1 MPIKY
6 NLIKV
11 FINENTKYQHKP
23 LAQAIL
29 SYVQEQK
36 IAARCIVTKGI
47 AGCYENGE
55 MATQG
60 IEVLSFNMPLKIE
73 IALPSSELSCVLPS
87 LEAMVSDGLI
97 MVEQLET
104 QVHRSE
110 QRFIPYHLKVRD
122 VMTAKP
128 RAISPETSAS
138 EVAHII
144 QSSPFNGLPVIDRN
158 DAVLGIVTQG
168 DLITRGGL
176 PLRVG
181 LLSHLPA
188 EAIKHSLETLA
199 GKTAA
204 DIMTKSPIV
213 VRDNEEVR
221 IAVKLMLDHKIKRL
235 PVIDAQGKLS
245 GMFSRLD
252 IFRAISQGNPDW
264 KKLVAKNVVITNPI
278 YVADIMR
285 TDTATVSL
293 TTSVS
298 EVLKVIDKYGIQR
311 VAVVDDNGKFAG
323 IISDRDIMN
332 TLIEEEGSSLWKRF
346 SSIFSLAALT
356 GSSETTSRK
365 TAADLMNTKVVTI
378 REDALITEAA
388 QIMTEQAIKRLPV
401 VSDAGLFKGMI
412 SRDLLLRAG

>member
-11 FINENTKYQHKP
+11 FTNENAKYQHKP

-36 IAARCIVTKGI
+36 IAARSMVTKGI
-47 AGCYENGE
+47 AGGYENGE
-55 MATQG
+55 MATLG

-73 IALPSSELSCVLPS
+73 IALPASELSAVLPS
-87 LEAMVSDGLI
+87 LEVMVGDGLI
-97 MVEQLET
+97 MVEELET
-104 QVHRSE
+104 QVHRSQ

-122 VMTAKP
+122 VMTANP
-128 RAISPETSAS
+128 RAISLKTPAS

-144 QSSPFNGLPVIDRN
+144 QSSPFNGLPVIDSN

-213 VRDNEEVR
+213 VRDDEEVR

-245 GMFSRLD
+245 GIFSRLD
-252 IFRAISQGNPDW
+252 IFKAISQGNPDW
-264 KKLVAKNVVITNPI
+264 KKLIAKNVVITNPI
-278 YVADIMR
+278 YVADIML

-311 VAVVDDNGKFAG
+311 VAVVDDIGKFVG

-356 GSSETTSRK
+356 RTSEMTSRK
-365 TAADLMNTKVVTI
+365 TAADVMNTKVVTI

-401 VSDAGLFKGMI
+401 VSDAGVFTGMI
-412 SRDLLLRAG
+412 SRDSLLRAG